1 VRGGAFRRD
10 LFYRINVLCMTI
22 PPLLERREDIM
33 ELAGFFLSM
42 YAARFGKRPLDIP
55 AHVAAALTA
64 GSYDGNV
71 RELQSLIE
79 RCVILSGFDSLPD
92 ALQGGDGAREAS
104 APAALTDLRTA
115 ELRYIEKVYASTGG
129 SVSRA
134 CAILGINRS
143 TLWRKMKG
151 CAPPSHPA
159 I

>member
-1 VRGGAFRRD
+1 MRKRR
-10 LFYRINVLCMTI
+10 RA
-22 PPLLERREDIM
+22 EED
-33 ELAGFFLSM
+33 
-42 YAARFGKRPLDIP
+42 
-55 AHVAAALTA
+55 
-64 GSYDGNV
+64 
-71 RELQSLIE
+71 
-79 RCVILSGFDSLPD
+79 C
-92 ALQGGDGAREAS
+92 
-104 APAALTDLRTA
+104 PAALTDLRTA